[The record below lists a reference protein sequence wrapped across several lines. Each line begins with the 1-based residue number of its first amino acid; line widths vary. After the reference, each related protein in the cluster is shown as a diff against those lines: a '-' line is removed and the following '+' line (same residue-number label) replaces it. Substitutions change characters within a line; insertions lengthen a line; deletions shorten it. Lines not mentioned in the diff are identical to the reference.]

1 MKEQSIHSS
10 LACNLDSDVLLA
22 SMPLFESGKVDAIE
36 WSFDTL
42 SNKRDIPDWFVELL
56 KFYSNEHRLIG
67 HGVYFSL
74 FSGRWLPDQ
83 QKWLDHLAKVSR
95 HFHFD
100 HITEHFGF
108 MTGEDFHKGAP
119 MNIPFTKSTLA
130 IGRDRL
136 KRIYEACHCPVG
148 IENLAFAYS
157 SDEVRRHG
165 EFLAALVEPVNGF
178 IILDLHNVYCQ
189 MMNFDM
195 EGDQL
200 LDIYPLDLVREI
212 HISGGSWEPSGIEPV
227 KSVRRDTHDDAVPVE
242 VFDLLT
248 NAIPRCKN
256 LKYVVLEQI
265 GTGLTTDRS
274 RENFRNDFFKMDEI
288 VSNVSVQ
295 KTEEV
300 NSFLPEYNFIIGDP
314 VEDQSLYDQQVELT
328 NILEKADGYQ
338 GAVEK
343 LNHSTLAGSEWNVES
358 WDPYM
363 LETALRIAQ
372 KWKEGFQ

>member
-1 MKEQSIHSS
+1 
-10 LACNLDSDVLLA
+10 
-22 SMPLFESGKVDAIE
+22 MPLFESGKVDAIE

-42 SNKRDIPDWFVELL
+42 FNRRDIPDWFVELL
-56 KFYSNEHRLIG
+56 RFYSNENRLIG
-67 HGVYFSL
+67 HGVFFSL

-83 QKWLDHLAKVSR
+83 QKWLEHLEKISR
-95 HFHFD
+95 NFHFD

-119 MNIPFTKSTLA
+119 MNIPFTNSTLE

-136 KRIYEACHCPVG
+136 KRIHEACHSPVG

-157 SDEVRRHG
+157 SDEVKRHG

-189 MMNFDM
+189 MMNFGM
-195 EGDQL
+195 EGDDL
-200 LDIYPLDLVREI
+200 LQVYPLDLVREI
-212 HISGGSWEPSGIEPV
+212 HISGGSWEPSGIAPV
-227 KSVRRDTHDDAVPVE
+227 KSVRRDTHDDAVPVT

-265 GTGLTTDRS
+265 GTGLIS
-274 RENFRNDFFKMDEI
+274 EKSKENFRNDFFTMDEI
-288 VSNVSVQ
+288 VSHMSDERSEAANP
-295 KTEEV
+295 
-300 NSFLPEYNFIIGDP
+300 FLPISDLITGDP
-314 VEDQSLYDQQVELT
+314 VEDLSLYEQQIELT
-328 NILEKADGYQ
+328 NILEQANGFR
-338 GAVEK
+338 AALEK
-343 LNHSTLAGSEWNVES
+343 LNHSSLANSDWKIEA

-372 KWKEGFQ
+372 KWKEGFR